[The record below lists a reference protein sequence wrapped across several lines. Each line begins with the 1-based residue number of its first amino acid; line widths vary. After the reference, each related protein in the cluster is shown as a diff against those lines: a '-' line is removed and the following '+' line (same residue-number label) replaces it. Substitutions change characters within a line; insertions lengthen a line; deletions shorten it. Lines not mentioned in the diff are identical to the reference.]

1 MPIYEFVCQECGNE
15 FERIR
20 SWSDSSTPV
29 CTVCAASNVV
39 RRISP
44 PAIHFKGSGWYVTDS
59 KKGNKNGAI
68 DHGSNGSNGSNG
80 DNGNNGDGETK
91 KAEVKE
97 RGDKGGGLC
106 VRLRREVGVGGQ
118 SGRQEQVQGRSL
130 AARCRRKRAAPR

>member
-15 FERIR
+15 FERIQ

-29 CTVCAASNVV
+29 CTVCAGSNVV

-80 DNGNNGDGETK
+80 NNGDGEAK
-91 KAEVKE
+91 KTEVKE
-97 RGDKGGGLC
+97 TSAKSAESVSGSAGKSASADKAGD
-106 VRLRREVGVGGQ
+106 Q
-118 SGRQEQVQGRSL
+118 SKSKVE
-130 AARCRRKRAAPR
+130 A